1 MLQKIS
7 CKFLWERCESE
18 ARKVM
23 FVECP
28 AFRRAPRRPQST
40 NTAQQQRNL
49 FKLMAMAAPVCQ
61 RRRFPLQPSAFIHSP
76 PIMFHPSIV
85 LRRVCLSLFDAFSW
99 PLLSLPALR
108 FCSSISSHFRSSCG
122 LQSHAFIHSTP
133 LIPRLPSFPIFA
145 DLRQQPPRAPIFF
158 IHFIRCTSS
167 SQRSDA
173 CRAEL
178 SVHRRGS
185 HSSVRFSSK
194 LAQGVQCVYLQ
205 QPQWVLF

>member
-1 MLQKIS
+1 
-7 CKFLWERCESE
+7 
-18 ARKVM
+18 M

-40 NTAQQQRNL
+40 NTAQQQR
-49 FKLMAMAAPVCQ
+49 K
-61 RRRFPLQPSAFIHSP
+61 PLQANGYGGPRVSKEDGSPSSLLRSSTRPHHVSSIHRSSSG
-76 PIMFHPSIV
+76 MSLA
-85 LRRVCLSLFDAFSW
+85 LRCIFLASAI
-99 PLLSLPALR
+99 SLPALR
-108 FCSSISSHFRSSCG
+108 FCSSISSDFRCSSG

-133 LIPRLPSFPIFA
+133 LIPHLPSFPIFA

-173 CRAEL
+173 GRAEL

-205 QPQWVLF
+205 EPQLVLF

>member
-1 MLQKIS
+1 
-7 CKFLWERCESE
+7 
-18 ARKVM
+18 M

-61 RRRFPLQPSAFIHSP
+61 KKTVPPPAFCVHPLAPHHVSSIHRSSSGMSLALRCIFLASAI
-76 PIMFHPSIV
+76 
-85 LRRVCLSLFDAFSW
+85 
-99 PLLSLPALR
+99 SLPALR
-108 FCSSISSHFRSSCG
+108 FCSSISSDFRCSSG

-133 LIPRLPSFPIFA
+133 LIPLPSFPIFA

-173 CRAEL
+173 GRAEL

-205 QPQWVLF
+205 QPQLVLF